1 MSLPR
6 DFVRRLRTAG
16 SSFLGAAD
24 YSPLTANDIDDRFNT
39 AVVASVIVHSILIF
53 GITFKAANP
62 ALFKS
67 DKPLEVVLVNSR
79 TDTKPLNPEV
89 LAQYNLDGGG
99 NVDENRQAKSPLPSS
114 ETESPASSASVD
126 QQVKAEEEKVQRL
139 LAQVKSTYS
148 VANDKPDS
156 TQQPK
161 PPAPTPAPTDLAA
174 SSLEMARLQ
183 ARIDQEYD
191 AYQKRPRR
199 VFVGARAQQYSYA
212 RYIED
217 WRLKVERVG
226 NLNYPEAAKRGH
238 IYGALVLTVSIRAD
252 GSLEDVQID
261 RSSGSKVLDAAAIK
275 IVQMSAPFAPFS
287 PEMRKTVDVLGV
299 TRVWNFTNSD
309 QLTSQ

>member
-16 SSFLGAAD
+16 SSFLGSAD
-24 YSPLTANDIDDRFNT
+24 YSPLTANDIDDRFNM
-39 AVVASVIVHSILIF
+39 AVVVSVIVHTILIF

-62 ALFKS
+62 NLFKS
-67 DKPLEVVLVNSR
+67 DKPLEVVLVNAR

-114 ETESPASSASVD
+114 ETESPASAASVD
-126 QQVKAEEEKVQRL
+126 QQVKAEEAKVQRL

-148 VANDKPDS
+148 VAHDKPDS

-174 SSLEMARLQ
+174 TSLEMARLQ
-183 ARIDQEYD
+183 ARIDQDYD